1 MITIIILIALGRL
14 SRLGGLGSQEKKWQT
29 DNMMSCWRCFLLG
42 GDGDD
47 IDGDDI
53 DGDDDR

>member
-14 SRLGGLGSQEKKWQT
+14 SRLGGLGSREKKWQT

-42 GDGDD
+42 DDGDD
-47 IDGDDI
+47 NVDDGLDD
-53 DGDDDR
+53 DDDR